1 MSELGKILKEQRETK
16 NLNIK
21 TISEN
26 TKIPANS
33 ILLLENGEFE
43 MFSSYTHLLGF
54 VRIYSEFLDLDFDE
68 IKELFHKECNDIN
81 FHTINKSKIVIGK
94 NRLHVSKKI
103 ILSVIFIIV
112 IALICTG
119 LGIWYTKIFNNSEIL
134 PADNYTR
141 NDNSTRPQLDNETPP
156 GDESTIISDNKSKV
170 EKENNYT
177 IGEIKKDVDLIADI
191 APIYNPLE
199 VAKKLKQET
208 LTDVGKHKVIF
219 RFNDTCW
226 VHINI
231 DNETELELDFIA
243 ENGTDKTIDFK
254 NFFIVDIGNAS
265 AITIINQDQTIAGL
279 GEWRTPI
286 KGLKFTLDDKK
297 RLHFTKIY

>member
-1 MSELGKILKEQRETK
+1 MSELGKVLKEQRETK

-54 VRIYSEFLDLDFDE
+54 VKIYSEFLDLDFDE

-103 ILSVIFIIV
+103 ILFVIFIIV
-112 IALICTG
+112 VALICTG

-141 NDNSTRPQLDNETPP
+141 NDNSTIPQLDNETLP
-156 GDESTIISDNKSKV
+156 GDGSTITSDNKSKV
-170 EKENNYT
+170 EKEKNHT
-177 IGEIKKDVDLIADI
+177 IGKIKKDVDLIADI
-191 APIYNPLE
+191 APIYSPLE
-199 VAKKLKQET
+199 VAKKLKKET
-208 LTDVGKHKVIF
+208 LTYAEKQNVIF

-226 VHINI
+226 IHINI
-231 DNETELELDFIA
+231 DNETELDFIA
-243 ENGTDKTIDFK
+243 EKGTDKTIGFK
-254 NFFIVDIGNAS
+254 NFFVVDIGNAS
-265 AITIINQDQTIAGL
+265 AITIINQDQSITGL
-279 GEWRTPI
+279 GGWRTPI
-286 KGLKFTLDDKK
+286 RGLKFTLDDKK
-297 RLHFTKIY
+297 RLHSTKIY